1 MWRERIGSTIRVF
14 ADGIAFGA
22 WLGRRLRTHWSH
34 LAEETRVRPNFDEV
48 IPRRN
53 TDSTKYDDLW
63 QRYGK
68 PDLLPLW
75 VADMDF
81 RVPDCITRALR
92 RLVDH
97 GIYGY
102 HLKGPKYTQAIVD
115 WWARRHHYAVDPGHI
130 LFSPGVVPAIS
141 HLVQALTVKGDGI
154 ILQPPV
160 YHPFFWAV
168 RVNERRL
175 LENRLREHGGVYS
188 MDFDDLEA
196 KARDAKLLILC
207 NPHNPVGRVWR
218 REELERIAEICL
230 RHNVVILSDEIHNDL
245 VFPPHRH
252 ASIAGLSPEVDR
264 ITITTHAASKT
275 FNVASL
281 STAYMLIRDSGLRDA
296 VKRVNEALHV
306 EALNPF
312 GLVATSVAFREG
324 EPWLAALLD
333 YLWGNYQFLRDFL
346 ADRLPRVKA
355 SPLEGTYLVWLDFRD
370 YGFSN
375 QALKDCMTH
384 RAGLAL
390 NDGPMFGPGGEGF
403 QRMNIACPRS
413 VLRQAL
419 EQLAAALT

>member
-1 MWRERIGSTIRVF
+1 L
-14 ADGIAFGA
+14 
-22 WLGRRLRTHWSH
+22 LGRRLCTCWSP
-34 LAEETRVRPNFDEV
+34 LAEEARVLPNFDEV

-53 TDSTKYDDLW
+53 TDCNKYDDLP
-63 QRYGK
+63 QRYGRA
-68 PDLLPLW
+68 DLLPLW

-81 RVPDCITRALR
+81 RVPDCITAALR

-102 HLKGPKYTQAIVD
+102 HLKTPKYTQAIVD
-115 WWARRHHYAVDPGHI
+115 WWARRHHHDVDPAHI
-130 LFSPGVVPAIS
+130 LFTPGVVPAIS

-175 LENRLREHGGVYS
+175 LENRLLERGGVYS
-188 MDFDDLEA
+188 IDFDDLEA
-196 KARDAKLLILC
+196 KARNAKLLILC

-230 RHNVVILSDEIHNDL
+230 RHRVIIVSDEIHNDL
-245 VFPPHRH
+245 VFAPHQH
-252 ASIAGLSPEVDR
+252 VPIAGLSREVDG

-275 FNVASL
+275 FNIASL
-281 STAYMLIRDSGLRDA
+281 STAYLLIRDPGLRD
-296 VKRVNEALHV
+296 VVRKVTEPLHV

-312 GLVATSVAFREG
+312 GLVATAVAFREG

-333 YLWGNYQFLRDFL
+333 YLWGNYRFLREFL
-346 ADRLPRVKA
+346 ARRLPRVNA
-355 SPLEGTYLVWLDFRD
+355 SSLEGTYLVWLDFRD

-375 QALKDCMTH
+375 QALKDCMIQ

-403 QRMNIACPRS
+403 QRMNIACPRL
-413 VLRQAL
+413 VLQRAL

>member
-1 MWRERIGSTIRVF
+1 V
-14 ADGIAFGA
+14 
-22 WLGRRLRTHWSH
+22 L
-34 LAEETRVRPNFDEV
+34 PNFDEV

-53 TDSTKYDDLW
+53 TDSCKYDDLL
-63 QRYGK
+63 QRYGR

-81 RVPDCITRALR
+81 RVPDCVTAALR

-102 HLKGPKYTQAIVD
+102 HLKTPKYTQAIVD
-115 WWARRHHYAVDPGHI
+115 WWARRHRYAVDPAHI
-130 LFSPGVVPAIS
+130 LFSPGVVPVIS
-141 HLVQALTVKGDGI
+141 HLVQALTIKGDGV

-168 RVNERRL
+168 RVNERRI
-175 LENRLREHGGVYS
+175 LENRILERGGAYS
-188 MDFDDLEA
+188 IDFDDLEA
-196 KARDAKLLILC
+196 KAREAKLLILC

-245 VFPPHRH
+245 VFSPHRH
-252 ASIAGLSPEVDR
+252 VPIAGLSPEVDR
-264 ITITTHAASKT
+264 ITVTCHAASKT

-281 STAYMLIRDSGLRDA
+281 STAYVLIRDANLREL
-296 VKRVNEALHV
+296 VKRAGEPLHV

-312 GLVATSVAFREG
+312 GLEAMATAFREG

-333 YLWGNYQFLRDFL
+333 YLWGNYRFLQDSL
-346 ADRLPRVKA
+346 AARLPRVKA

-375 QALKDCMTH
+375 QALKECMIR

-403 QRMNIACPRS
+403 QRMNIGCPRS
-413 VLRQAL
+413 VLGRAL
-419 EQLAAALT
+419 EQLAAALS